1 MSAARLTVS
10 SPPVRPLLVWD
21 GDCRFCARWV
31 RRLERRVGPAFDTAS
46 YQEVATRFP
55 EVGEEAFTKAVHL
68 IEPDGRVTRGAEAV
82 FCALKD
88 VRGWSL
94 GWRCYQRCGLFR
106 CVSEAL
112 YRWVARNRGWLSKV
126 TP

>member
-1 MSAARLTVS
+1 MPAARLTVS
-10 SPPVRPLLVWD
+10 LPPVRPLLVWD
-21 GDCRFCARWV
+21 GDCRFCERWV
-31 RRLERRVGPAFDTAS
+31 RRLEKRVGPTLDTAP

-55 EVGEEAFTKAVHL
+55 EVGEGAFAEAVHL
-68 IEPDGRVTRGAEAV
+68 IEPDGRVTRGAEAAFRSV
-82 FCALKD
+82 KD

-94 GWRCYQRCGLFR
+94 GWRCYRRCGLFR
-106 CVSEAL
+106 RVSEAL